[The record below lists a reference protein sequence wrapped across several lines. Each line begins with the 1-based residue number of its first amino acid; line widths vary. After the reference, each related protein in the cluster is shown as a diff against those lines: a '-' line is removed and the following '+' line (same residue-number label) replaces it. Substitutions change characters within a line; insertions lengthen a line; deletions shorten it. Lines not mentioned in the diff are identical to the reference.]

1 MGQVLVE
8 KILPSLT
15 KMEWPITPVAT
26 ELGRKTYEI
35 GLDKA
40 DEYKHDAKVLASALR
55 TFQTGDSRPYAF
67 AGVAYVLVL
76 AARENDG
83 SYAEI
88 GLSSALDWL
97 EKAQE
102 MAPDIND
109 INMIEAFI
117 YIYSGRYADARL
129 VLDYLES
136 ARPND
141 YHLHRAEIAFWQ
153 VQGMLEESVAWYEKA
168 GNAAETVPQ
177 KLRLRSGL
185 GDCYLAMEQYEKAVG
200 IYQEAVHFSKENPW
214 LWHYLSLAHWNL
226 EEDEEAAR
234 CNKHALNLDPD
245 FAEAKKLEA
254 MLKERMEVGGL
265 KNRLFGR

>member
-1 MGQVLVE
+1 
-8 KILPSLT
+8 
-15 KMEWPITPVAT
+15 
-26 ELGRKTYEI
+26 
-35 GLDKA
+35 
-40 DEYKHDAKVLASALR
+40 
-55 TFQTGDSRPYAF
+55 
-67 AGVAYVLVL
+67 
-76 AARENDG
+76 
-83 SYAEI
+83 
-88 GLSSALDWL
+88 
-97 EKAQE
+97 

-117 YIYSGRYADARL
+117 YVYSGRYADARL

-153 VQGMLEESVAWYEKA
+153 VQGMLEESVAWYERA